1 VSHVHAHAPHEL
13 SEPPEHAADVEA
25 GSESST
31 TERWL
36 ELGAVVLLSLATLA
50 TAWSGY
56 QAALWSGVQSQRY
69 SQASALRVR
78 ADEDT
83 VSGGQLHLGDLMLVN
98 GWFNAIESGNRK
110 LAGDYR
116 RRFRP
121 TFQPV
126 FKAWLALDP
135 LTNRRAPPGPTYM
148 PQYRPAP
155 FAAAAVADAHADR
168 VFAEG
173 TEAKTNDDDH
183 ILATVFFAAVLFL
196 AAVSL
201 RLEWMRLRLAVLGFG
216 TIVFVGALIF
226 VVTLPT
232 TT

>member
-1 VSHVHAHAPHEL
+1 MSHVHVHAPHEL
-13 SEPPEHAADVEA
+13 SESPERSGEGAAPTDA
-25 GSESST
+25 R
-31 TERWL
+31 ERWL

-56 QAALWSGVQSQRY
+56 QAALWSGEQSQRY

-83 VSGGQLHLGDLMLVN
+83 VTGGQIHLGDLMLVN
-98 GWFNAIESGNRK
+98 GWFNATETGNRR
-110 LAGDYR
+110 LAADYR

-121 TFQPV
+121 AFQPV
-126 FKAWLALDP
+126 FNAWLALDP

-148 PQYRPAP
+148 PQYHPAP
-155 FAAAAVADAHADR
+155 FAAAAVADAKANR
-168 VFAEG
+168 LFAEG
-173 TEAKTNDDDH
+173 SQAKTNDDDH

-201 RLEWMRLRLAVLGFG
+201 RLQWDRLRILVLSFG
-216 TIVFVGALIF
+216 SVVFLGAL
-226 VVTLPT
+226 VYVLTMPT
-232 TT
+232 AS

>member
-1 VSHVHAHAPHEL
+1 VAHVHVHAPHEL
-13 SEPPEHAADVEA
+13 TERPESPEQAQEAAEHRD
-25 GSESST
+25 
-31 TERWL
+31 RWL
-36 ELGAVVLLSLATLA
+36 ELGAVILLSLATLA

-83 VSGGQLHLGDLMLVN
+83 VTGGQIHLGDLMLVN

-110 LAGDYR
+110 LAADYR
-116 RRFRP
+116 RRFPPAFRP
-121 TFQPV
+121 IFA
-126 FKAWLALDP
+126 AWLALHP

-155 FAAAAVADAHADR
+155 FVAAAAASARADR
-168 VFAEG
+168 RFTAG

-201 RLEWMRLRLAVLGFG
+201 RLQWIPLRIAVLAFG
-216 TIVFVGALIF
+216 SVVFLGALTY
-226 VVTLPT
+226 VLTLPT
-232 TT
+232 AS

>member
-13 SEPPEHAADVEA
+13 SEPPEHSAEEQKHAT
-25 GSESST
+25 GS
-31 TERWL
+31 ERWL

-69 SQASALRVR
+69 SQAAALRVR

-83 VSGGQLHLGDLMLVN
+83 VSGGQVHLGDLMLVN
-98 GWFNAIESGNRK
+98 GWFNATESGNSR
-110 LAGDYR
+110 LAADYR

-121 TFQPV
+121 AFQPI
-126 FKAWLALDP
+126 FNAWLALHP
-135 LTNRRAPPGPTYM
+135 LTNRQAPPGPTYM
-148 PQYRPAP
+148 PQYHPAP
-155 FAAAAVADAHADR
+155 FAAAARANVSADH

-173 TEAKTNDDDH
+173 SEAKTNDDDH

-201 RLEWMRLRLAVLGFG
+201 RLEWKWLRIAVLSFG
-216 TIVFVGALIF
+216 SVAFLGALVFVL
-226 VVTLPT
+226 TLPT
-232 TT
+232 AS

>member
-1 VSHVHAHAPHEL
+1 VSHVHLHAPHEL
-13 SEPPEHAADVEA
+13 SEPPEHAAPEEKDGA
-25 GSESST
+25 R

-36 ELGAVVLLSLATLA
+36 ELGAVLLLSLATLA

-56 QAALWSGVQSQRY
+56 QAAQWSGEQSQRY

-83 VSGGQLHLGDLMLVN
+83 VSGGQIHLDDLMLVN
-98 GWFNAIESGNRK
+98 GWFNATESGNPR
-110 LAGDYR
+110 LAADYR

-121 TFQPV
+121 AFQPV
-126 FKAWLALDP
+126 FAAWLALHP

-148 PQYRPAP
+148 PQYNPAP
-155 FAAAAVADAHADR
+155 FVAAAADSAEADR

-173 TEAKTNDDDH
+173 SEAKTNDDDH

-201 RLEWMRLRLAVLGFG
+201 RVEWLRLRMVVLGLG
-216 TIVFVGALIF
+216 SIVFVGALVF
-226 VVTLPT
+226 VLTLPT
-232 TT
+232 AS

>member
-1 VSHVHAHAPHEL
+1 VSHVHIHAPHEL
-13 SEPPEHAADVEA
+13 SEPPEHSSPEEEA
-25 GSESST
+25 QGSGS
-31 TERWL
+31 ERWL
-36 ELGAVVLLSLATLA
+36 ELGAILLLSLATLA

-78 ADEDT
+78 ADEDN

-98 GWFNAIESGNRK
+98 GWFNAAESGNAK
-110 LAGDYR
+110 LAADYR

-121 TFQPV
+121 AFQPV
-126 FKAWLALDP
+126 FAAWLALHP

-148 PQYRPAP
+148 PQYKPAP
-155 FAAAAVADAHADR
+155 FTAAAVANARADR

-196 AAVSL
+196 AAVSMRVDWL
-201 RLEWMRLRLAVLGFG
+201 RLRVAVLGFG
-216 TIVFVGALIF
+216 SVVFVGALVF
-226 VVTLPT
+226 VLTLPT
-232 TT
+232 AS

>member
-1 VSHVHAHAPHEL
+1 VSHVHIHAPHEL
-13 SEPPEHAADVEA
+13 SESPEKAEEEEKHGG
-25 GSESST
+25 GSD
-31 TERWL
+31 RWL
-36 ELGAVVLLSLATLA
+36 ELGAVILLSLATLA

-56 QAALWSGVQSQRY
+56 QAALWSGEQSQRY

-98 GWFNAIESGNRK
+98 GWFNATETGNAK
-110 LAGDYR
+110 LAADYR

-121 TFQPV
+121 AFQPI
-126 FKAWLALDP
+126 FNAWLALHP
-135 LTNRRAPPGPTYM
+135 LTNPHAPPGPTYM
-148 PQYRPAP
+148 PQYDPAP
-155 FAAAAVADAHADR
+155 NVAAAAVNAHADR

-173 TEAKTNDDDH
+173 SQAKTNDDDH

-201 RLEWMRLRLAVLGFG
+201 RLEWRWLRIGILAFGSVVFLGAL
-216 TIVFVGALIF
+216 VFVL
-226 VVTLPT
+226 TLPT
-232 TT
+232 AS